1 MGCLLYR
8 LILKCKHV
16 FIVHIGKSKMFPLPQ
31 ITDVVLQWKVNLLPM
46 GGHGVVDIFCYQF
59 ICFVLCAL
67 CILNMLKFNPVCS
80 VSVKFF
86 FCFTLYEPWLCVSP
100 GNSSTD
106 LVEAHL
112 AIKVVATSLFTHFLY
127 VQECFLSSSIHT
139 WCPNKIIDCC
149 HCRPSSF

>member
-86 FCFTLYEPWLCVSP
+86 FFFFHIIWAMALCLSRELVYR
-100 GNSSTD
+100 SSWS
-106 LVEAHL
+106 
-112 AIKVVATSLFTHFLY
+112 TSCH
-127 VQECFLSSSIHT
+127 QSSSYF
-139 WCPNKIIDCC
+139 IIYTLLVRSGMLSLIQ
-149 HCRPSSF
+149 HSYMMS